1 VDLEKE
7 ITMPVGVVVERRKL
21 DNPWADWAWKPVDV
35 LPDPPAMEPW
45 RMLKAEGNATHYH
58 AATVELNLHRKLV
71 EAYRVN
77 LAGEAPLL
85 WVVLQEVD
93 YSESGADEWPY
104 KVHLVT
110 ASPYDAQDLLDSGD
124 EIVEAVAMPE
134 AILARVV
141 AFVKAH
147 PEEEVFRKR
156 KRDRLD
162 VEELKFSKQP
172 IFARTDRIVD

>member
-1 VDLEKE
+1 MEKE
-7 ITMPVGVVVERRKL
+7 ITMPVGVVVERKKI
-21 DNPWADWAWKPVDV
+21 DHIWADWTWKPVAV
-35 LPDPPAMEPW
+35 LCDPPEIPAWHVM
-45 RMLKAEGNATHYH
+45 KSEGAITHFH
-58 AATVELNLHRKLV
+58 AATVGLNFHRKLV
-71 EAYRVN
+71 EAYKVN

-85 WVVLQEVD
+85 WVILQEVD
-93 YSESGADEWPY
+93 YSESSSDEWPY

-134 AILARVV
+134 AIVSRLV

-147 PEEEVFRKR
+147 PEEVPFKKR

-162 VEELKFSKQP
+162 LEELKFSKQP
-172 IFARTDRIVD
+172 IFARVDRNLD

>member
-1 VDLEKE
+1 
-7 ITMPVGVVVERRKL
+7 MPVGVVVERRRI
-21 DNPWADWAWKPVDV
+21 DHPWAEWTWKPIAV
-35 LPDPPAMEPW
+35 LSDPPVIEQW
-45 RMLKAEGNATHYH
+45 QVLKAEGDVTHFH

-77 LAGEAPLL
+77 LAGETPLL

-93 YSESGADEWPY
+93 FAESSAEEWPY

-134 AILARVV
+134 AILSRVV
-141 AFVKAH
+141 AFVRAH
-147 PEEEVFRKR
+147 PEEEVFKKR

-162 VEELKFSKQP
+162 LQERKFSKQP
-172 IFARTDRIVD
+172 IFARTDRVVE